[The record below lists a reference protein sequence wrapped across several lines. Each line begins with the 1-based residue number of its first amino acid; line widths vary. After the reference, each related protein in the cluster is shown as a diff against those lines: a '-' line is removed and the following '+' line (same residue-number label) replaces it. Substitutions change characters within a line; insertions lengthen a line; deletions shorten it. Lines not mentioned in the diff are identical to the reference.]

1 MPFCLD
7 YKQIYEYYSKI
18 ATDCSNKNWKILKT
32 DTHNESGI
40 WGDISKPLA
49 PILAQGNQLTC
60 VEIDST
66 VLNLAKKNF
75 PDLDLREGDIRNLNE
90 LEHYDL
96 LLDFSTIDHVNHDEF
111 PSILKS
117 YSKIAD
123 RISIIVWLSDTR
135 PNSKTQN
142 FFKNWDFRKAFYEHI
157 GEFDEKLLYAEIG
170 ASLVHFRSKSC
181 LGNI

>member
-7 YKQIYEYYSKI
+7 YKQVYEYYLKI
-18 ATDCSNKNWKILKT
+18 ATDYSNKNWKILKT

-60 VEIDST
+60 FEIDAK

-75 PDLDLREGDIRNLNE
+75 PDLDLQQGDIRKLDE
-90 LEHYDL
+90 SKHYDL
-96 LLDFSTIDHVNHDEF
+96 LLDFSTIDHVEPNEF
-111 PSILKS
+111 PSILRS

-123 RISIIVWLSDTR
+123 KISIIVWLSDTR
-135 PNSKTQN
+135 LKTGNQN
-142 FFKNWDFRKAFYEHI
+142 FFKNWDFRKAFYNHI

-170 ASLVHFRSKSC
+170 ATLVHFRSKSC